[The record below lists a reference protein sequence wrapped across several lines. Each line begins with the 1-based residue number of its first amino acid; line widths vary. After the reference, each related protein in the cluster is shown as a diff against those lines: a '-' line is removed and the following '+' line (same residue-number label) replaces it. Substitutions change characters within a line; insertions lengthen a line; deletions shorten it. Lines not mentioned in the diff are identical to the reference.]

1 MTFLCGQG
9 DQFLVIESNAQLSG
23 QLFSCLMAATS
34 ILAGYGDNPGKV
46 FCSVCRGN
54 FVRGFT

>member
-23 QLFSCLMAATS
+23 QLLSSLLTDTS
-34 ILAGYGDNPGKV
+34 ILAG
-46 FCSVCRGN
+46 
-54 FVRGFT
+54 